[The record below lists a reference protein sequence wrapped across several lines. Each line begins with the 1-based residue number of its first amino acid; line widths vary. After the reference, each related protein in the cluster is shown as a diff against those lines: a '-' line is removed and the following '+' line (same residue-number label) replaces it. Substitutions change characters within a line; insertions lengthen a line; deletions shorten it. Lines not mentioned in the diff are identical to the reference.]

1 MTRYSHVRR
10 LATVAGF
17 MVAVVMVLSAVP
29 SGATI
34 VCPSGIKPPSPYC
47 TNVPPTATTLPATK
61 ITGTGAQLNGS
72 AGPNVQGG
80 DITQYFFQYGT
91 SPAYGSQTPTGTIGS
106 CPSGIS
112 PPSPYCNV
120 PKTQLVSANVSNL
133 TPCTNYHF
141 RVGVTNPDGSFNGA
155 DLAFNTTFAKPL
167 TNVKSPAKVKAG
179 HKFKVQFK
187 LLYNAKAVKI
197 FIKKKKNGAIVQ
209 SRNYGSLRA
218 GKYMKTLKAPTKT
231 GDYKVEVFAKL
242 SCGQQSVTK
251 PLKVH

>member
-1 MTRYSHVRR
+1 
-10 LATVAGF
+10 LAG
-17 MVAVVMVLSAVP
+17 VLGLAAVP

-34 VCPSGIKPPSPYC
+34 VCPSGVTPPSPYC

-61 ITGTGAQLNGS
+61 ITGTSAQLNGS

-91 SPAYGSQTPTGTIGS
+91 TTGYGSQTPTGTIGS
-106 CPSGIS
+106 CPAGIN

-120 PKTQLVSANVSNL
+120 PKTQLVSANISNL

-141 RVGVTNPDGSFNGA
+141 RVVATNPDGSFNGA
-155 DLAFNTTFAKPL
+155 DQAFTTTFANPL
-167 TNVKSPAKVKAG
+167 KDVKSPKKVKAG
-179 HKFKVQFK
+179 HKFKVQFT
-187 LLYNAKAVKI
+187 LLFDATSVKI
-197 FIKKKKNGAIVQ
+197 FIKKKDGTIVQ
-209 SRNYGSLRA
+209 ANNYGPLRA
-218 GKYMKTLKAPTKT
+218 GKHKRTLLAPKNK

-242 SCGQQSVTK
+242 SCGSQSVTK